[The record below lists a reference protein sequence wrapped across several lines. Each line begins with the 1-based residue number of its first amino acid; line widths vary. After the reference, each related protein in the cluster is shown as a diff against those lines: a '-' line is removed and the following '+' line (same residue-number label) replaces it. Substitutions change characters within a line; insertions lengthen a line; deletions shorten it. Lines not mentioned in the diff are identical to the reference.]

1 MKRAVIL
8 VLLGGLLNAAAL
20 DATCYRDNDK
30 NVVICSEAKLGKL
43 MWQDEVLNFEWTW
56 EQANEYCRLINIAGF
71 DDWRLPTIDELISI
85 TDKNKFRPSINSA
98 FKNTKYDWYWSSTEG
113 ANTPSLAW
121 IVGFMEGN
129 VIRDGISV
137 RNLVICVRND

>member
-1 MKRAVIL
+1 MKKVVIF
-8 VLLGGLLNAAAL
+8 VLFYGLLNAGAL
-20 DATCYRDNDK
+20 DVTCYRDNDK

-43 MWQDEVLNFEWTW
+43 MWQDETQDFVGDWR
-56 EQANEYCRLINIAGF
+56 QANEYCKLVNLAGY
-71 DDWRLPTIDELISI
+71 DDRRLPTIEELISI

-98 FKNTKYDWYWSSTEG
+98 FKKLKYDWYWSSTER
-113 ANTPSLAW
+113 ADTPSLAW

-129 VIRDGISV
+129 VIEDGISV

>member
-1 MKRAVIL
+1 MKKVVIL
-8 VLLGGLLNAAAL
+8 ALFCGLLNASAL
-20 DATCYRDNDK
+20 DVTCYRDNDK
-30 NVVICSEAKLGKL
+30 NIVICSEAKLGKL
-43 MWQDEVLNFEWTW
+43 MWQDEAQNFVG
-56 EQANEYCRLINIAGF
+56 N
-71 DDWRLPTIDELISI
+71 WRLPTIDELISI

-113 ANTPSLAW
+113 ADTPSLAW